1 MDYNIIKN
9 NSNIDSNFTQNKI
22 DKEYRD
28 FVNIK
33 KNIKNISINQVDN
46 LQNKINELEN
56 KLEFYKKYENN
67 LSCVDLKIINNSIE
81 TIDNLIESLT
91 KNIISNLMH
100 IRQRIK
106 NTLIRCMAN
115 EIKSFFL
122 LLSIKFCQ
130 FISDLIL

>member
-91 KNIISNLMH
+91 KNIISKGQFNRNSKH
-100 IRQRIK
+100 I
-106 NTLIRCMAN
+106 
-115 EIKSFFL
+115 EFEF
-122 LLSIKFCQ
+122 
-130 FISDLIL
+130 

>member
-1 MDYNIIKN
+1 MIQTLLKIKLIKN
-9 NSNIDSNFTQNKI
+9 IEILSIS
-22 DKEYRD
+22 
-28 FVNIK
+28 K

-91 KNIISNLMH
+91 KNIISKGQFNRNSKH
-100 IRQRIK
+100 I
-106 NTLIRCMAN
+106 
-115 EIKSFFL
+115 EFEF
-122 LLSIKFCQ
+122 
-130 FISDLIL
+130 